1 MEIILDRTIRALVWV
16 LCSLSVALCGM
27 LAYFGTN
34 RLEYKESFAYIPHQ
48 EVIEN
53 HLMSN
58 NEIIDSIDKLNN
70 HKFNIEYVKDVDY
83 DGQVRFCALFDNTI
97 YLNQNIVDNTA
108 IFTWTYAHETIHA
121 TRICLDELKTQYLTF
136 ILLYESGNEYFK
148 QIALYQAS
156 NMVYNE
162 FKEYDATYYIA
173 DYLKQYK

>member
-1 MEIILDRTIRALVWV
+1 MEIILNTAIRAIVGV
-16 LCSLSVALCGM
+16 LFSITVALCG
-27 LAYFGTN
+27 LLGYFCTN
-34 RLEYKESFAYIPHQ
+34 KLEYKESYAYIPHQ

-53 HLMSN
+53 YIMTN
-58 NEIIDSIDKLNN
+58 QQIITAIDKLNN
-70 HKFNIEYVKDVDY
+70 HSFNIQYVSDVDY

-97 YLNQNIVDNTA
+97 YINKNIVGNTA

-136 ILLYESGNEYFK
+136 VMLYESGNEYFR

-156 NMVYNE
+156 NMIYNE

-173 DYLKQYK
+173 EYLKQYK